1 MLEVDVP
8 GLASFRLEHLVLD
21 VNGTL
26 ALDGKLLAGIAE
38 RLENLKSTLAIHLL
52 SADTHG
58 GLAAIG
64 AELGVPAVRL
74 QPGGE
79 VEQKASYV
87 RELGAASVMA
97 IGNGANDLG
106 LLREAAVSIAV
117 LGPEGL
123 AASLLARADL
133 LVASPTDA
141 LDLLLHPKR
150 LVASLRR

>member
-1 MLEVDVP
+1 MLAVEVP
-8 GLASFRLEHLVLD
+8 GLACFRLEHLVLD

-26 ALDGKLLAGIAE
+26 ALDGKLVAGIAE
-38 RLENLKSTLAIHLL
+38 RLEGLKSTLAIHLL

-64 AELGVPAVRL
+64 TELGVPAVRL

-87 RELGAASVMA
+87 RELGATSVVA
-97 IGNGANDLG
+97 VGNGANDLG

-123 AASLLARADL
+123 AASLLAQADV
-133 LVASPTDA
+133 LVASPIEA

-150 LVASLRR
+150 LVATLRR